1 MKKIGIIGVGKIGSQ
16 LAFEI
21 LKDDFVSEIQIFN
34 RNINKSKALI
44 LSFEI
49 AALQYDKNI
58 LIKEFDFKNINS
70 LDLVVVS
77 IKDSYDPRIK
87 LSQNEFPDWFPKNLR
102 YCGFYDD
109 FPIIKS
115 ITKKISEY
123 TGVVAVITNPVELM
137 TKYIADNIKS
147 KHVFGL
153 GSSVDSSRMSFA
165 LSKYFDTKICSTK
178 LLLYGEHGNNL
189 FTISNLLPDELKKS
203 IYSDAISKASTI
215 GFELVKKIGY
225 TLFDCIPTFLED
237 LKWLLGIIK
246 NNEFRSF
253 SYPYSNLVLS
263 QPISFDKEKKE
274 FNLFVN
280 YTIDESNNIS
290 EINQNLISLYDK
302 LNYESN
308 AAVNKV
314 S

>member
-1 MKKIGIIGVGKIGSQ
+1 MKKIGIIGAGKIGSQ

-34 RNINKSKALI
+34 RNKNKSKALI

-58 LIKEFDFKNINS
+58 SIKEFDFENINS

-77 IKDSYDPRIK
+77 VKELYDPRIK
-87 LSQNEFPDWFPKNLR
+87 LSQNEFPIWFPKNLR

-109 FPIIKS
+109 FPIIKT

-147 KHVFGL
+147 KHIFGL
-153 GSSVDSSRMSFA
+153 GSSLDSSRMSFA

-178 LLLYGEHGNNL
+178 LLFYGEHGNNL
-189 FTISNLLPDELKKS
+189 YTVSNLLPTELKNS
-203 IYSDAISKASTI
+203 NYSDAISKASTI

-225 TLFDCIPTFLED
+225 TLFDCIPTFVED
-237 LKWLLGIIK
+237 IKWLLGIIN

-253 SYPYSNLVLS
+253 SYPFSNLVLS
-263 QPISFDKEKKE
+263 QPISFDNDKKI
-274 FNLFVN
+274 FNIFFN

-290 EINQNLISLYDK
+290 EINKNLIGLYDK
-302 LNYESN
+302 LNAESN
-308 AAVNKV
+308 VADKKV
-314 S
+314 